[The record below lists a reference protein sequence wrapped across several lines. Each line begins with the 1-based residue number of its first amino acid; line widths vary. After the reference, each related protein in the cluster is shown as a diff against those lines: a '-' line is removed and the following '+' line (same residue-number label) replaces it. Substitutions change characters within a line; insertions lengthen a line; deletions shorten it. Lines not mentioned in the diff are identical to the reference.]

1 MLMPGNDYI
10 TSQILLSQSWLFRLA
25 YNLTLD
31 LDDAKDLLQETSLKA
46 LVSKEMY
53 RESGNIKNWLCTI
66 MFNLFVN
73 CHRSASRR
81 QSLSIDFQIPEDE
94 TFCEIDTECSFSA
107 TDIERIMSLLPPDSR
122 TLFELYLQG
131 YHYDEIA
138 RNQGLPLGTVKTRIF
153 RIKQELRAY
162 KKQIV

>member
-1 MLMPGNDYI
+1 MSQEDFEQRVVRLQGALLGFARSLTRND
-10 TSQILLSQSWLFRLA
+10 
-25 YNLTLD
+25 
-31 LDDAKDLLQETSLKA
+31 DDAKDLLQETSLKA

-162 KKQIV
+162 KKPIV

>member
-1 MLMPGNDYI
+1 MSQEDFEQRVVKLQGALLGFARSLTRND
-10 TSQILLSQSWLFRLA
+10 
-25 YNLTLD
+25 
-31 LDDAKDLLQETSLKA
+31 DDAKDLLQETSLRA

-73 CHRSASRR
+73 CHRCTTR
-81 QSLSIDFQIPEDE
+81 QQTFSIDCQIPEDE
-94 TFCEIDTECSFSA
+94 TLCEIDSECSFSA
-107 TDIERIMSLLPPDSR
+107 TDIERIMNLLPPDSR

-138 RNQGLPLGTVKTRIF
+138 RSQGLPLGTVKTRIF
-153 RIKQELRAY
+153 RIKQELRSY
-162 KKQIV
+162 KKKIV